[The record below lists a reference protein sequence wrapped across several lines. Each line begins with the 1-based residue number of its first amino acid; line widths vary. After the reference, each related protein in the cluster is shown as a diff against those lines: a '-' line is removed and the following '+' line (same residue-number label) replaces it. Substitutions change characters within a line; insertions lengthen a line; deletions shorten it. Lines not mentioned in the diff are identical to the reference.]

1 MYASTNTNIEPY
13 WDLIKRIITES
24 DIVLEVLD
32 ARMIE
37 LSRNEEVERIVK
49 EIKRPIIFV
58 VNKSDLVLEKDLEN
72 QVIDLRNNGEVVF
85 VSCKNKKSIK
95 ILLHII
101 KKVFSEYGKRE
112 INELEIKNKK
122 KHREAEADIIIGV
135 LGYPN
140 VGKSSLINAMAHKIK
155 VKVSKKPGTTH
166 GIHWIRINN
175 EMKLI
180 DSPGVIPLKKE
191 DELRYGLIGARDVER
206 MKNPEVVANAI
217 IKLFIEKNKRAF
229 ERYFDIFINSNE
241 DFYDIINKIGNR
253 KRYLIKGGNIDE
265 NRVIDN
271 IIRDW
276 QNGRLKL

>member
-1 MYASTNTNIEPY
+1 
-13 WDLIKRIITES
+13 
-24 DIVLEVLD
+24 
-32 ARMIE
+32 
-37 LSRNEEVERIVK
+37 
-49 EIKRPIIFV
+49 
-58 VNKSDLVLEKDLEN
+58 LEN

-155 VKVSKKPGTTH
+155 VKVSKKHGTTH